1 MEQLGGMRSVTE
13 PGKQLQISPFVFRDV
28 CSQIYCREVH
38 TRLKWEGGSSSIVTV
53 RGSINNSFIPT

>member
-38 TRLKWEGGSSSIVTV
+38 TRLKWEGGSYGAVL
-53 RGSINNSFIPT
+53 RAGYM